1 MGNLGF
7 LHFEGLG
14 AVILVVI
21 VIAVA
26 GALYLSYK
34 LDKGEEEE
42 ID

>member
-21 VIAVA
+21 VVA
-26 GALYLSYK
+26 ITGALVLAQK
-34 LDKGEEEE
+34 LDKNEEEDLE
-42 ID
+42 